1 MSKRH
6 DGHDELQDA
15 IEGLDEVIQVYEKT
29 RDLQPPKHINDHIRA
44 AARAAVGN
52 KPARGPMRSGWLV
65 PLSLAAT
72 LVIAIGVVQF
82 YPGNPF
88 DGQEI
93 DSNTQEIAIG
103 DNTNTV
109 KGTKQAGKPPRS
121 TTTPG
126 GTLNFDQ
133 PATGGYTTLNE
144 RFRNNPTAWLQHITL
159 LQRDGKIDEAR
170 EQLAAFKQAF
180 PKHRLPLRFRKLLN
194 KD

>member
-1 MSKRH
+1 MNKKH
-6 DGHDELQDA
+6 DGYDESQDA
-15 IEGLDEVIQVYEKT
+15 IEGLDEVIQIYKKT
-29 RDLQPPKHINDHIRA
+29 RDLQSPKHINDNIRA
-44 AARAAVGN
+44 VARVAVGD
-52 KPARGPMRSGWLV
+52 KPARGLMSPAWLV

-88 DGQEI
+88 DGQEA
-93 DSNTQEIAIG
+93 DSNTREITPG
-103 DNTNTV
+103 NVTNTV
-109 KGTKQAGKPPRS
+109 KGGKQAGKPPRS
-121 TTTPG
+121 ATTPG

-133 PATGGYTTLNE
+133 PATGGYTALDE

-159 LQRDGKIDEAR
+159 LQRDGKTDEAR

-180 PKHRLPLRFRKLLN
+180 PKHRLSLRLRRLLE